1 MNGQRAPRF
10 HAAGYTVLRG
20 DNDGRLTDATVR
32 GRRWRIAPG
41 SRQVIALIGVRSYD
55 ASVPGHL
62 GRVMVD
68 ADVTDCHFQGAGGLA
83 ERLAAEAAQAAE
95 DYLRSVPR

>member
-1 MNGQRAPRF
+1 MNGQRAPKF

-20 DNDGRLTDATVR
+20 DNDGRLTEAIVR
-32 GRRWRIAPG
+32 QRRWRITPG
-41 SRQVIALIGVRSYD
+41 SRQVIALIGCKSYD
-55 ASVPGHL
+55 ASVPGYL

-68 ADVTDCHFQGAGGLA
+68 ANVTDVHFQGAGDLA
-83 ERLAAEAAQAAE
+83 ERFAAEAEAAAE